1 MEIMCYR
8 YSIDYSNTRI
18 PEMIKYK
25 LYDKNKNYMIH
36 ITTSHTKSEITYL
49 IQDYN
54 IFICIHN
61 IQAYNRYTYE
71 LYCRKLNNFKKFYIH
86 YYSANVYNFLFY
98 KYICDKFY
106 TSKNHS
112 YEYITKIN
120 DIKKYNNMNLYKT
133 YIFI

>member
-1 MEIMCYR
+1 
-8 YSIDYSNTRI
+8 
-18 PEMIKYK
+18 
-25 LYDKNKNYMIH
+25 MIH
-36 ITTSHTKSEITYL
+36 ITTLPTKNDITYF

-61 IQAYNRYTYE
+61 IQAYNRYIY
-71 LYCRKLNNFKKFYIH
+71 YRKLNNFKKIYIH

-98 KYICDKFY
+98 KYICNKFY

-120 DIKKYNNMNLYKT
+120 DIKKYNNMNLYH
-133 YIFI
+133 I